1 LASLSADVASD
12 LLVSLK
18 KLIEGRTCIIIS
30 HALQAVADVDQ
41 IFVLGYQGDRRGRLV
56 QQGTH
61 QELKN
66 QPGYYHELYEKQI
79 LSVY

>member
-1 LASLSADVASD
+1 LI
-12 LLVSLK
+12 SLK
-18 KLIEGRTCIIIS
+18 KLVQGRTCIIIS

-41 IFVLGYQGDRRGRLV
+41 IFVLGYRDDRRGRLV

-61 QELKN
+61 AELKS
-66 QPGYYHELYEKQI
+66 QPGYYRELYEKQI